1 MAATLNNQNSNEE
14 ANRISNLTS
23 AIPVVDFVD
32 DVDAFMS
39 LPENGHNSQSV
50 LKRMEDV
57 YSRAKV
63 IEVNNVTTKRR
74 LKTQVLDLDKSLK
87 MIQELKRRKE
97 DNEDMSTHFRLADHV
112 FMKARIKPVDKVG
125 LWLGA
130 NVMLEYDVA
139 EGEELLKSKKEKAE
153 TSLKATNEV
162 IDTIREQITTIEVN
176 MARIFNWD
184 VKRRQAEKELL
195 GVKSHK
201 SKQVWIN

>member
-195 GVKSHK
+195 GVKSH
-201 SKQVWIN
+201 